1 MERTTGEQL
10 VKYSKQKF
18 RIIEKTPNIS
28 GRGRSVK
35 KFSQGLFSS
44 TLYPGTDLDNT
55 ERLEPS
61 FLGVALL
68 SLVFC
73 LP

>member
-1 MERTTGEQL
+1 MEHTTGEQL

-18 RIIEKTPNIS
+18 HIIGKTKYFRKKLVS
-28 GRGRSVK
+28 

-44 TLYPGTDLDNT
+44 TLYPGTDLGNT

>member
-1 MERTTGEQL
+1 MEHTTGEQL

-18 RIIEKTPNIS
+18 HIIEKTSIS
-28 GRGRSVK
+28 GRGWSVK

-61 FLGVALL
+61 FLGVELL